1 MTILDRLAPT
11 RERERQRRGG
21 DDGADAGRRCT
32 DCRRIPLIG
41 ERIYLYERGR
51 LACEL
56 CQPLRKGKPVGSE
69 LVRGPAYDQVIRL
82 TRESG

>member
-1 MTILDRLAPT
+1 MTILDRLAPAL
-11 RERERQRRGG
+11 ERERLRRMGG
-21 DDGADAGRRCT
+21 DRVDAGRRCS

-41 ERIYLYERGR
+41 ERIYLYEGGH

-56 CQPLRKGKPVGSE
+56 CQPLRKRKPMGSE

>member
-1 MTILDRLAPT
+1 MTILDRLAPSL
-11 RERERQRRGG
+11 ERERLRRE
-21 DDGADAGRRCT
+21 DGADVGRRCS

-41 ERIYLYERGR
+41 ERIYLYEGGR

-56 CQPLRKGKPVGSE
+56 CQPLRKRKPVGSE

>member
-1 MTILDRLAPT
+1 MTILDRLAPA
-11 RERERQRRGG
+11 RERERLRRG
-21 DDGADAGRRCT
+21 DGADVGRCCS

-41 ERIYLYERGR
+41 ERIYLYEGDR

-56 CQPLRKGKPVGSE
+56 CQPLRRRKPVGSE

-82 TRESG
+82 TRESD